1 MASLLIAVGL
11 LVLLAFGELRSR
23 LSVRSK
29 APLRAIRGLLALA
42 AVVVIALQVFYAIEG
57 GPRQLDYWSVNIQ
70 PQPSPLMV
78 GLPIRLP
85 RRMQHVIPAM
95 SVAGPKQLKL
105 DPQTSPVKPAPWP
118 KLKTDPSQAS
128 IVSLAQQ
135 QKAKAEVRAARHRRF
150 LTQKQAHAKARHRRY
165 LREQKAHARARHKR
179 WRAEKRCWGRHGKW
193 IKGACKLPSPPVSSP
208 QASAPTQTY
217 TPPSKQPA
225 PTQTKPANP
234 GPSSGCKDKYCPD
247 PAGPA
252 PPAPK
257 PPGPDKYPGSTGRSA
272 SALTGGT
279 DSTLASAGTG
289 GASGPDEG

>member
-1 MASLLIAVGL
+1 
-11 LVLLAFGELRSR
+11 LVAALVVALTFPGGQSSPGEKSPAESAPVEKNAWMVQPLAWSPKPIHN
-23 LSVRSK
+23 V
-29 APLRAIRGLLALA
+29 APRK
-42 AVVVIALQVFYAIEG
+42 
-57 GPRQLDYWSVNIQ
+57 
-70 PQPSPLMV
+70 
-78 GLPIRLP
+78 
-85 RRMQHVIPAM
+85 PATV
-95 SVAGPKQLKL
+95 SQLK
-105 DPQTSPVKPAPWP
+105 P
-118 KLKTDPSQAS
+118 DPSQAS

-234 GPSSGCKDKYCPD
+234 GPSSGCRFKYCPD
-247 PAGPA
+247 PAGPS